1 MKSII
6 RRIRNHLR
14 IVAKR
19 RRVRRDMPP
28 DWAQA
33 PCQGDDWED
42 RYAEMRRVVAA
53 TMLLG

>member
-1 MKSII
+1 MNSIF

-14 IVAKR
+14 IITKPKR
-19 RRVRRDMPP
+19 IRPDMLP

-33 PCQGDDWED
+33 PCKRDDWED